1 MFLTGFILTILVGL
15 PLLVVVLVIK
25 NIIKEY
31 KGSLEEFEET
41 NENHREG

>member
-15 PLLVVVLVIK
+15 PLLVIALGIK
-25 NIIKEY
+25 NIRKEY
-31 KGSLEEFEET
+31 KCSLKELEET